1 MAAGRLLLS
10 KTSAKKT
17 LLSSNSYLF
26 PKLPSLALFS
36 TIGRKRTHFQFAPT
50 AHRPP
55 SAKKVPFTAT
65 AHGFT
70 WQDPYRW
77 MSDINDPDFVSYIN
91 QENAYAEAFM
101 RDTEEMQKILYSEM
115 VSRMPSKITTP
126 PERWGPWLYYQFI
139 PEGKEYPVLCRKP
152 AVEKKGWVNTLFN
165 SFRGGFGR
173 DQVLLDW
180 NEIAKKHGYVHVGT
194 CRVSPDHCFL
204 AYTLDTTGNEQFH
217 LQIKD
222 LRNNSIFPQHR
233 VEGVVSLAWAQDGC
247 TLFYTLCDQHQRPYR
262 VLCTKLGSHSGD
274 DAIILTENDSR
285 FCVDITSTKDG
296 KFVTVNSNSRTSS
309 EEGTYCFS
317 SLVMQVYVIN
327 ATNPQGGLQRF
338 CKRVSGVQYFLE
350 HHSGNFYVL
359 TNAPTSKDENFSGNG
374 YYLAR
379 CRDEDAESANLKN
392 IIMPGEDICLED
404 MDIFHEHLVLFLNKT
419 GSPLIC
425 SINMPIDFDCEKEM
439 KIDDLDP
446 WYFPLPSNMCTITP
460 GSNHDFMNTVYRA
473 VLSSPVTPD
482 LLVDYDMSRKIFTIV
497 QQEDVRNISTSDV
510 EYCPPSYDQ
519 EINKHLDFSY
529 EKETDVQH
537 NEGRG
542 WKDFSEK
549 YTCEEKEV
557 VSHDGVK
564 IPLTVMFSQS
574 AYQKGLSPGLLHGY
588 GAYGEVLDKSW
599 CPDRLSLL
607 DRGWM
612 FAFADVRGGAGV
624 DPSWHRSGRGLN
636 KLNSIYDFVSCGE
649 YLITEGFIHKN
660 RLSALGISAGCL
672 LVGAAVNMRPELFRA
687 AILKVPFLD
696 VLNTLLDPTLPLTT
710 LDYEEF
716 GNPETE
722 SYFKYI
728 RKYSPYDNIP
738 LGDCCPSM
746 LVSASFNDSRVG
758 VWEAAKWVAKIRD
771 TACSRCSSS
780 VILQTNINGGHFREG
795 GRFAH
800 CWETAYDY
808 AFLMKVMAATGK
820 RT

>member
-1 MAAGRLLLS
+1 MAAARLLLS
-10 KTSAKKT
+10 KASAKKT
-17 LLSSNSYLF
+17 VLSSTFYLF

-36 TIGRKRTHFQFAPT
+36 TIGRKSTHFQFAPT

-70 WQDPYRW
+70 WKDPYRW
-77 MSDINDPDFVSYIN
+77 MSDINDPDFISYIN

-101 RDTEEMQKILYSEM
+101 RDTEETQKILYSEM

-126 PERWGPWLYYQFI
+126 PERWGPCFYESLRIGKYGCEVQFN
-139 PEGKEYPVLCRKP
+139 L
-152 AVEKKGWVNTLFN
+152 N
-165 SFRGGFGR
+165 
-173 DQVLLDW
+173 
-180 NEIAKKHGYVHVGT
+180 YVD
-194 CRVSPDHCFL
+194 RS
-204 AYTLDTTGNEQFH
+204 ERIQFTA
-217 LQIKD
+217 
-222 LRNNSIFPQHR
+222 
-233 VEGVVSLAWAQDGC
+233 E
-247 TLFYTLCDQHQRPYR
+247 T
-262 VLCTKLGSHSGD
+262 
-274 DAIILTENDSR
+274 
-285 FCVDITSTKDG
+285 
-296 KFVTVNSNSRTSS
+296 NSNCWTNTQAYFIENHDS
-309 EEGTYCFS
+309 
-317 SLVMQVYVIN
+317 VYVIN
-327 ATNPQGGLQRF
+327 ATNPQDGLQRF

-374 YYLAR
+374 YYLAI
-379 CRDEDAESANLKN
+379 CRNEDAQSANLKN

-404 MDIFHEHLVLFLNKT
+404 MDIFHEHLVLFLNKK

-510 EYCPPSYDQ
+510 EYCSPTYDQ
-519 EINKHLDFSY
+519 DTNKHLDVSY

-557 VSHDGVK
+557 VSRDGVK
-564 IPLTVMFSQS
+564 IPLTIMFSQN
-574 AYQKGLSPGLLHGY
+574 AYRKGLSPGLLHGY

-612 FAFADVRGGAGV
+612 FAFADVRGGGGV
-624 DPSWHRSGRGLN
+624 DPSWHRSGRGLS

-687 AILKVPFLD
+687 AILKQSSVGKSTRGVPFLD

-728 RKYSPYDNIP
+728 QKYSPYDNIP
-738 LGDCCPSM
+738 QGDCCPSM

-771 TACSRCSSS
+771 MACSRCSSS